1 MQVLSQSFNPY
12 RVFKFAA
19 TFGIVYVFY
28 WIVRVSIPIGFSSS
42 LQHEHHDVH
51 LYIRNCFNPYR
62 VFKFAATL
70 RECYLHIE
78 EVLQFQSLSGFQVR
92 CNPENTNALAD
103 TRRGFNPYRVF
114 KFAATGKVHMNIIDL
129 NTVSIPIGF
138 SSSLQHWWGL
148 VNPYTNDLLFQSLSG
163 FQVRCNVYV
172 NAQTQEDAIVSIPI
186 GFSSSLQPHIRPA
199 STMPNGL
206 FQSLSG
212 FQVRCNLGDEAYRT
226 PPEVGFNPYRVFK
239 FAATRVCLFCYL
251 PRLPSFNPYRVFK
264 FAATGNT
271 QMAQRNSQHR
281 FNPYRVFKFAATIYE
296 ARQVPGWY
304 QVSIP
309 IGFSSSLQPSNS
321 NRNISSQL
329 GFNPYRV
336 FKFAATY

>member
-1 MQVLSQSFNPY
+1 MFIFIYVIVSIPIGFSSSLQRWGNAISTSKKFSSFNPY

-19 TFGIVYVFY
+19 TP
-28 WIVRVSIPIGFSSS
+28 RIPMPWPIPD
-42 LQHEHHDVH
+42 E
-51 LYIRNCFNPYR
+51 
-62 VFKFAATL
+62 
-70 RECYLHIE
+70 
-78 EVLQFQSLSGFQVR
+78 
-92 CNPENTNALAD
+92 
-103 TRRGFNPYRVF
+103 
-114 KFAATGKVHMNIIDL
+114 
-129 NTVSIPIGF
+129 VSIPIGF